1 MTEEHGSGFPPPE
14 LAVNFYIGDVMHQR
28 MKPVT
33 HRFVYRVFTIL
44 VDLARLDETQRKS
57 PIFSVNRFNLMGF
70 YEKDHGPRDGSR
82 LLPYAQD
89 LLQKAGVDLGP
100 KGRILL
106 LCYPRILGY
115 VFNPLSTYFAY
126 DSEGELIAILY
137 EVSNTFGERHTY
149 VAPVEQGEAND
160 AGIRQERDKL
170 FYVSP
175 FNALAMRYAFR
186 IHPPTDVV
194 ALRILATNAEGPL
207 MAATFHGRHQPFSSA
222 AILRLFLTMPLLTI
236 KIIVGIHYD
245 ALILFLKG
253 LRMVSRPRP
262 PALASFPPKKNS

>member
-1 MTEEHGSGFPPPE
+1 MTADIGGGFPPPDQ
-14 LAVNFYIGDVMHQR
+14 AVNFYIGDVMHQR

-44 VDLARLDETQRKS
+44 VDLARLNEASKKS
-57 PIFSVNRFNLMGF
+57 PFFSVNGLNLMGF
-70 YEKDHGPRDGSR
+70 YEKDHGPRDGSP

-106 LCYPRILGY
+106 LCFPRILGY

-126 DSEGELIAILY
+126 DGDGDLKAILY

-149 VAPVEQGEAND
+149 VAPVEQGEANN
-160 AGIRQERDKL
+160 AGIRQEREKL

-186 IHPPTDVV
+186 ILPPTNAV
-194 ALRILATNAEGPL
+194 ALRILATDAEGPL
-207 MAATFHGRHQPFSSA
+207 MAATFHGSRLPFKTA
-222 AILRLFLTMPLLTI
+222 TILRLFLTMPLLTI
-236 KIIVGIHYD
+236 KIIVGIHYE

-253 LRMVSRPRP
+253 LRMVTRPKP
-262 PALASFPPKKNS
+262 PVLASFPDKKDS